1 MCPATLLN
9 EIARQGFLDALE
21 IMLLIEVIE
30 RQNHGRIAGRLSDR
44 GAGAAGIVV
53 RNSLIT
59 RITVLVARCYARIHE
74 GNGDMNL
81 RRAFDEF
88 LKQDQ
93 IRCDLKTAGTLGDIE
108 TAERLW
114 SEALVDP
121 NLKQIEH
128 FRHKH
133 TAHLAEPT
141 PGMKNPDYGDFFA
154 FARRTARIMEALAH
168 GVGGTRETLD
178 DHADDFVMSSQ
189 EFWRPWDRM
198 A

>member
-1 MCPATLLN
+1 
-9 EIARQGFLDALE
+9 
-21 IMLLIEVIE
+21 
-30 RQNHGRIAGRLSDR
+30 LSDR

-74 GNGDMNL
+74 GKGDMNL

-133 TAHLAEPT
+133 TAH
-141 PGMKNPDYGDFFA
+141 
-154 FARRTARIMEALAH
+154 IMEALAH